1 MQKLQKGPWSMHQRK
16 TVCEKRLGFSRCKSW
31 HTICDTAE
39 NVIKKQ
45 TAELAEAEPKEAES
59 PNSGAK
65 MEEPRPKRTITKP
78 PYLQDFVE

>member
-1 MQKLQKGPWSMHQRK
+1 MVASVTAWWCCWRRS
-16 TVCEKRLGFSRCKSW
+16 
-31 HTICDTAE
+31 DTTE

-45 TAELAEAEPKEAES
+45 KAELAEAEPKEAES